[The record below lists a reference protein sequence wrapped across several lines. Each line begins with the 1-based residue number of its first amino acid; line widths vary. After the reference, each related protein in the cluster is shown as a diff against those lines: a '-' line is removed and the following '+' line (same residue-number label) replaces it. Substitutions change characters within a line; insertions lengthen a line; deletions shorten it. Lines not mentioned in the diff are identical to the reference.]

1 MPKGNT
7 KENGTNN
14 LKIKRFI
21 QRLFGSFH
29 DFLLRAPGRTRSSPL
44 FLGSTFGG
52 RMFPGV
58 RSRGGQRIL
67 SVSRRGR
74 DRAKGGSVL
83 CTIAGWR
90 HVRKGRQ
97 SIIAGGGRG
106 NTTRPRQEG
115 RRGRGTTAGSPAD
128 RSGGSIEG
136 AVLWSG
142 VVRRGVVVLWGKF
155 VPADVRDAHLRLDQQ
170 GLIDVLN
177 DRFVLRRSVA
187 ECAFLRLV
195 GIGARAPAPAASNV
209 KRMNRCRGWKR
220 RLFMV
225 FPRD

>member
-1 MPKGNT
+1 M
-7 KENGTNN
+7 
-14 LKIKRFI
+14 L
-21 QRLFGSFH
+21 LGSFH
-29 DFLLRAPGRTRSSPL
+29 DFLLRAPGRTGRPPL

-136 AVLWSG
+136 AVLC
-142 VVRRGVVVLWGKF
+142 
-155 VPADVRDAHLRLDQQ
+155 PA
-170 GLIDVLN
+170 
-177 DRFVLRRSVA
+177 S
-187 ECAFLRLV
+187 CA
-195 GIGARAPAPAASNV
+195 GASLSFGESS
-209 KRMNRCRGWKR
+209 C
-220 RLFMV
+220 
-225 FPRD
+225 PRTCGTRTCVWISKG